1 MMKVIYLLAGGA
13 LGSFSRYYIS
23 GITHKVASG
32 IFPWGTLLVNVTGA
46 FVIGLLWGIFEL
58 KDLSPNIR
66 IFVFVGFLGGYT
78 TFSTFALETLNLLR
92 DGNFKFAILNVVMN
106 NLLALTFVFG
116 GYFIAKGILTLIK

>member
-1 MMKVIYLLAGGA
+1 MKVIYLLAGGA